1 MKTLQFNSITNFKFQ
16 TMKTMKTMKTSAFYA
31 LLSIAMI
38 GCSDDDATP
47 EVIND
52 EEVITTVILT
62 LTPESGDQVV
72 LTTLDL
78 DGDGPDEPVTTV
90 VGNFSENTIY
100 DGTVAF
106 LDESGEEVILTTIDL
121 DGDGPDEPVTTV
133 SGSFSENT
141 VYTGAAR
148 FLNETET
155 PAEEIT
161 DEVVEEADEH
171 QVFYT
176 VGEGLNI
183 TTTYLD
189 SDSNGNPLGVS
200 ITLETG
206 EASSGSLTVTL
217 RHEPVKPNDGLDS
230 AGGETDIATSF
241 DVSIQ

>member
-1 MKTLQFNSITNFKFQ
+1 MKTLQLNSITNFKFQ
-16 TMKTMKTMKTSAFYA
+16 TMKTMKTMKRCTMYA

-38 GCSDDDATP
+38 GCSDDDTAP

-72 LTTLDL
+72 LTTVDI

-90 VGNFSENTIY
+90 VGNFAENTQY
-100 DGTVAF
+100 Q
-106 LDESGEEVILTTIDL
+106 
-121 DGDGPDEPVTTV
+121 
-133 SGSFSENT
+133 
-141 VYTGAAR
+141 GAVR

-161 DEVVEEADEH
+161 EEVLEEADEH

-176 VGEGLNI
+176 TTDGLNI
-183 TTTYLD
+183 ETQYEDED
-189 SDSNGNPLGVS
+189 SQGNPLGLQ
-200 ITLETG
+200 ITLTTG
-206 EASSGSLTVTL
+206 AASQGSLTVTL

-230 AGGETDIATSF
+230 AGGETDITTSF
-241 DVSIQ
+241 DVTIE

>member
-16 TMKTMKTMKTSAFYA
+16 TMKTMKTMKRCSMYA
-31 LLSIAMI
+31 LLAIAMI

-47 EVIND
+47 EPVNE

-72 LTTLDL
+72 LTT
-78 DGDGPDEPVTTV
+78 
-90 VGNFSENTIY
+90 
-100 DGTVAF
+100 
-106 LDESGEEVILTTIDL
+106 IDL
-121 DGDGPDEPVTTV
+121 DGDGPDEPETTV

-141 VYTGAAR
+141 EYQGAVR
-148 FLNETET
+148 FLNQTET

-161 DEVVEEADEH
+161 DEVLEEADEH

-176 VGEGLNI
+176 TTEGLNI
-183 TTTYLD
+183 QTTYEDQD
-189 SDSNGNPLGVS
+189 SQGNPLGLQ
-200 ITLETG
+200 ITLTTG
-206 EASSGSLTVTL
+206 AASEGSLTVTL
-217 RHEPVKPNDGLDS
+217 RHEPLKPNDGLDS

>member
-16 TMKTMKTMKTSAFYA
+16 TMKRCSMYA
-31 LLSIAMI
+31 LLAIAMI

-47 EVIND
+47 EPVNE

-72 LTTLDL
+72 LTT
-78 DGDGPDEPVTTV
+78 
-90 VGNFSENTIY
+90 
-100 DGTVAF
+100 
-106 LDESGEEVILTTIDL
+106 IDL
-121 DGDGPDEPVTTV
+121 DGDGPDEPETTV

-141 VYTGAAR
+141 EYQGAVR
-148 FLNETET
+148 FLNQTET

-161 DEVVEEADEH
+161 DEVLEEADEH

-176 VGEGLNI
+176 TTEGLNI
-183 TTTYLD
+183 QTTYEDQD
-189 SDSNGNPLGVS
+189 SQGNPLGLQ
-200 ITLETG
+200 ITLTTG
-206 EASSGSLTVTL
+206 AASEGSLTVTL
-217 RHEPVKPNDGLDS
+217 RHEPLKPNDGLDS

>member
-1 MKTLQFNSITNFKFQ
+1 MKTLQIKPFTNFNFKTMT
-16 TMKTMKTMKTSAFYA
+16 TMKTMKNISFYA
-31 LLSIAMI
+31 LLAIAMI
-38 GCSDDDATP
+38 GCSDDDAAP
-47 EVIND
+47 LPINE

-72 LTTLDL
+72 LTTQ
-78 DGDGPDEPVTTV
+78 
-90 VGNFSENTIY
+90 
-100 DGTVAF
+100 
-106 LDESGEEVILTTIDL
+106 DL

-176 VGEGLNI
+176 TTEGLNI

-189 SDSNGNPLGVS
+189 FDSNGNPLGVS

>member
-1 MKTLQFNSITNFKFQ
+1 MQMILVETFQFNYNSIIKSITMKLVQLNSINPFKL
-16 TMKTMKTMKTSAFYA
+16 KTMKTSAFYA
-31 LLSIAMI
+31 LLTLAML
-38 GCSDDDATP
+38 GCSDDDTTP
-47 EVIND
+47 EIINED
-52 EEVITTVILT
+52 ELITTVILT
-62 LTPESGDQVV
+62 LTPDSGDQVV
-72 LTTLDL
+72 
-78 DGDGPDEPVTTV
+78 
-90 VGNFSENTIY
+90 
-100 DGTVAF
+100 
-106 LDESGEEVILTTIDL
+106 LTTIDL

-133 SGSFSENT
+133 VGSFSENT
-141 VYTGAAR
+141 QYQGAVR

-230 AGGETDIATSF
+230 AGGETDISTSF

>member
-1 MKTLQFNSITNFKFQ
+1 
-16 TMKTMKTMKTSAFYA
+16 MKTMKTMKRCSMYA
-31 LLSIAMI
+31 LLAIAMI

-47 EVIND
+47 EPVNE

-72 LTTLDL
+72 LTTQ
-78 DGDGPDEPVTTV
+78 
-90 VGNFSENTIY
+90 
-100 DGTVAF
+100 
-106 LDESGEEVILTTIDL
+106 DL

-161 DEVVEEADEH
+161 DEVLEEADEH

-176 VGEGLNI
+176 TTEGLNI

-189 SDSNGNPLGVS
+189 FDSNGNPLGVS

>member
-1 MKTLQFNSITNFKFQ
+1 MKTLQLNSITNFKFQ
-16 TMKTMKTMKTSAFYA
+16 TMKTMKNISFYA

-38 GCSDDDATP
+38 GCSDDDTAP

-52 EEVITTVILT
+52 EELITTVILT
-62 LTPESGDQVV
+62 LTQESGDQVV
-72 LTTLDL
+72 LTTVDL

-90 VGNFSENTIY
+90 VGNFAENTQY
-100 DGTVAF
+100 Q
-106 LDESGEEVILTTIDL
+106 
-121 DGDGPDEPVTTV
+121 
-133 SGSFSENT
+133 
-141 VYTGAAR
+141 GAVR

-155 PAEEIT
+155 PAEDIT
-161 DEVVEEADEH
+161 EEVIEEADEH

-176 VGEGLNI
+176 VSEGLNI
-183 TTTYLD
+183 TTTYQD
-189 SDSNGNPLGVS
+189 FDDNDNPLGVN

-241 DVSIQ
+241 DVTIE